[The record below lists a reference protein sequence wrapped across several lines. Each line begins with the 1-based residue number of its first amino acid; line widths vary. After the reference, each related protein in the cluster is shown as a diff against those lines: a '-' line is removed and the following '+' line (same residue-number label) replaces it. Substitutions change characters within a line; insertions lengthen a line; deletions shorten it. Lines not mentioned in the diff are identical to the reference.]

1 MHISYQNLAQHTC
14 HTCRLTASYWAS
26 SEGGRGQE
34 AASFTAVRSPLPD
47 QSLDQSGLC
56 TYVELLL

>member
-1 MHISYQNLAQHTC
+1 MHISHQNPAQ

-47 QSLDQSGLC
+47 QSLDQSCLC
-56 TYVELLL
+56 TYIR